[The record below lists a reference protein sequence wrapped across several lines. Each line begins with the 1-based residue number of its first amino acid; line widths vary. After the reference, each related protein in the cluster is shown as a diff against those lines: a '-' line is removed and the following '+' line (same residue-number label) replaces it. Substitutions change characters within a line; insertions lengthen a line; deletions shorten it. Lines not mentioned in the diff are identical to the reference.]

1 MPYRDW
7 HLIELRDYQQDL
19 LVQMHRALASTRV
32 ARIMLQLP
40 TGSGK
45 TRIAGELLSGWLK
58 DGRKAVWL
66 THRKELAA
74 QTEGMLR
81 EAGVTATANMQ
92 WMPRTN
98 APTLLNG
105 VVILM
110 AQTVSRR
117 SGRANVWD
125 GYNRSDLMI
134 IDEAH
139 HATAD
144 GWARAMKQWPG
155 PVVGMTATPWRL
167 SLKEGFDHLFREL
180 HCGPQ
185 VAALQSDKWL
195 CQARVMLPPE
205 GERVQAGQ
213 VDYTGDYTESGIE
226 LANEDRDVWT
236 AGALRFW
243 QKHCENRQTVVYA
256 VSVRHAQNLVAMFSD
271 AGIPTGVLLG
281 DTPTAERAK
290 LIDHFRDG
298 TVRALIN
305 VAVATEG
312 FDLPDAACVV
322 LTRPTMSLSL
332 YLQMVGRGLRP
343 KQDDGD
349 CVILDLAGNSLRHGL
364 PDEERDWSLQ
374 PRGEQPSVESPV
386 VLCQECES
394 LSPLGSHQC
403 RNCGAPFGEPCGRC
417 GAWRAW
423 IRWSRKTVCG
433 KAHDLVC
440 DLCHYDAHIQARLP
454 VTEKLKELAMLAND
468 DELSPDR
475 DPFLK
480 NFLGE
485 ERRRVVGG
493 AEERKDELRSLIGHR
508 ESELSDDNVLYKLF
522 ENHLA
527 ALPPVGRPQTKP
539 QESRLF
545 SEWEGGFKQELVGWR
560 KELATL
566 ESQSIDGQLI
576 FNNARDQL
584 MRLFEA
590 EARDAGLLPRKQI
603 REMPLQG
610 PDEEYSSRASLASD
624 AWMTFGQ
631 LKEWSQNKLANG
643 NSTKPS
649 RLQSPEGK
657 EIDVSSW
664 ADLLLET
671 SEWLI
676 RKGLLTKDDCPVTTG
691 RMAKRYLIHVTPVH
705 PSKQKFAQSKPLS
718 NGLFLERSYNVH
730 SLVQQCELLLER
742 FDQDPAQFHV
752 RLRQ

>member
-1 MPYRDW
+1 M
-7 HLIELRDYQQDL
+7 IELRDYQQDL

-32 ARIMLQLP
+32 GRIMLQLP

-66 THRKELAA
+66 THRKELAT

-92 WMPRTN
+92 WTPRTN

-117 SGRANVWD
+117 NGRANVWD

-144 GWARAMKQWPG
+144 GWARAIKQWPG
-155 PVVGMTATPWRL
+155 PVLGMTATPWRL
-167 SLKEGFDHLFREL
+167 SQREGFDHLFKEL

-213 VDYTGDYTESGIE
+213 VDYTGDYSESGIE

-271 AGIPTGVLLG
+271 AGVPTGVLLG
-281 DTPTAERAK
+281 DTPTAERSR
-290 LIDHFRDG
+290 LLHEFQDG
-298 TVRALIN
+298 TIKALVN

-312 FDLPDAACVV
+312 FDLPDAACVM

-374 PRGEQPSVESPV
+374 PRCEQPSVESPV
-386 VLCQECES
+386 VLCQECAS

-454 VTEKLKELAMLAND
+454 VTEELKELAMLAND
-468 DELSPDR
+468 DELSPHR

-480 NFLGE
+480 NFLEE
-485 ERRRVVGG
+485 ERRRIGG
-493 AEERKDELRSLIGHR
+493 SAEDRKEELRFLIGVR
-508 ESELSDDNVLYKLF
+508 ESELADDNVLYKLF
-522 ENHLA
+522 ENHLT
-527 ALPPVGRPQTKP
+527 ALPTVERPQTRP

-590 EARDAGLLPRKQI
+590 EARDAGLLPRKRI

-610 PDEEYSSRASLASD
+610 PDEEYSSRASLDSD

-705 PSKQKFAQSKPLS
+705 PSERKFVSSAQLS
-718 NGLFLERSYNVH
+718 NGLYLERSYNVN

>member
-1 MPYRDW
+1 M
-7 HLIELRDYQQDL
+7 IELRDYQQDL

-66 THRKELAA
+66 THRKELAT

-92 WMPRTN
+92 WTPRTN

-117 SGRANVWD
+117 NGRANVWD

-144 GWARAMKQWPG
+144 GWARAIKQWSG

-167 SLKEGFDHLFREL
+167 SQREGFDHLFKEL

-213 VDYTGDYTESGIE
+213 VDYTGDYSESGIE

-243 QKHCENRQTVVYA
+243 QKHCKNRQTVVYA

-271 AGIPTGVLLG
+271 AGVPTGVLLG
-281 DTPTAERAK
+281 DTPTAERSR
-290 LIDHFRDG
+290 LLHEFQDG
-298 TVRALIN
+298 TIKALVN

-312 FDLPDAACVV
+312 FDLPDAACVM

-374 PRGEQPSVESPV
+374 PRCEQPSVESPV
-386 VLCQECES
+386 VLCQECAS

-454 VTEKLKELAMLAND
+454 VTEELKELAMLAND
-468 DELSPDR
+468 DELSPHR

-480 NFLGE
+480 NFLEE
-485 ERRRVVGG
+485 ERHRIDGS
-493 AEERKDELRSLIGHR
+493 AEDRKEELRFLIGVR
-508 ESELSDDNVLYKLF
+508 ESELADDNVLYKLF
-522 ENHLA
+522 ENHLT
-527 ALPPVGRPQTKP
+527 ALPTVERPQTRP

-610 PDEEYSSRASLASD
+610 PDEEYSSRASLDSD

-705 PSKQKFAQSKPLS
+705 PSEHKFASSAQLS
-718 NGLFLERSYNVH
+718 NGLYLERSYNVN

>member
-1 MPYRDW
+1 M
-7 HLIELRDYQQDL
+7 IELRDYQQDL
-19 LVQMHRALASTRV
+19 LVQMHRALAGTPA

-58 DGRKAVWL
+58 GGHKALWL

-92 WMPRTN
+92 WTPRTN

-117 SGRANVWD
+117 NGRANVWD

-167 SLKEGFDHLFREL
+167 SLKEGFDRLFREL

-243 QKHCENRQTVVYA
+243 QKHCEHRQTVVYA

-271 AGIPTGVLLG
+271 AGVPTGVLLG

-290 LIDHFRDG
+290 LIDQFQDR

-312 FDLPDAACVV
+312 FDLPDAACVM

-374 PRGEQPSVESPV
+374 PRSKQPSGKSPV
-386 VLCQECES
+386 VWCPKCES
-394 LSPLGSHQC
+394 RSPAGSHQC
-403 RNCGAPFGEPCGRC
+403 RNCGAPFGGPCDRC
-417 GAWRAW
+417 GAWRAGR
-423 IRWSRKTVCG
+423 RWSRKTVCG
-433 KAHDLVC
+433 KVHDLVC
-440 DLCHYDAHIQARLP
+440 DLCHYDAHIQAQLP
-454 VTEKLKELAMLAND
+454 VTEELKELAMLAND

-522 ENHLA
+522 ENHLT
-527 ALPPVGRPQTKP
+527 ALPTAERPQTKP

-560 KELATL
+560 KELATP

-576 FNNARDQL
+576 FNNARD
-584 MRLFEA
+584 RLLRLLEA
-590 EARDAGLLPRKQI
+590 EAREAGLLPQSNL
-603 REMPLQG
+603 RETPLRTML
-610 PDEEYSSRASLASD
+610 EEPS
-624 AWMTFGQ
+624 
-631 LKEWSQNKLANG
+631 
-643 NSTKPS
+643 PS
-649 RLQSPEGK
+649 RL
-657 EIDVSSW
+657 
-664 ADLLLET
+664 A
-671 SEWLI
+671 
-676 RKGLLTKDDCPVTTG
+676 KGLLTPAREFTRPILESLVELG
-691 RMAKRYLIHVTPVH
+691 GSAKGSLVLDSVFQKMKGKLSERDLEPP
-705 PSKQKFAQSKPLS
+705 PSK
-718 NGLFLERSYNVH
+718 RSTPRWLKRANW
-730 SLVQQCELLLER
+730 CR
-742 FDQDPAQFHV
+742 FDL
-752 RLRQ
+752 LRKHRFLKPDSPRGVWEITDLGRNYLKVAGFP

>member
-1 MPYRDW
+1 M
-7 HLIELRDYQQDL
+7 IELRDYQQDL
-19 LVQMHRALASTRV
+19 LVQAHRALAGTPIARV
-32 ARIMLQLP
+32 MLQLP

-58 DGRKAVWL
+58 GGRKAVWL

-74 QTEGMLR
+74 QTEYMLR

-92 WMPRTN
+92 WTPRTN

-117 SGRANVWD
+117 NGRANVWN
-125 GYNRSDLMI
+125 GYNLSDLMI

-139 HATAD
+139 HTTAD
-144 GWARAMKQWPG
+144 GWARAIKQWPG
-155 PVVGMTATPWRL
+155 PAMGMTATPWRL
-167 SLKEGFDHLFREL
+167 SEREGFDHLFKEL

-185 VAALQSDKWL
+185 LAALQSDKWL

-205 GERVQAGQ
+205 EQRVQGGQ
-213 VDYTGDYTESGIE
+213 IDYTGDYTEYGIE

-243 QKHCENRQTVVYA
+243 QKHCEHRQTVVYA

-290 LIDHFRDG
+290 LIDQFQDG

-364 PDEERDWSLQ
+364 PDEERNWSLQ
-374 PRGEQPSVESPV
+374 PQGEQPSGESPV
-386 VLCQECES
+386 VWCQGCES
-394 LSPLGSHQC
+394 LSPAGSHQC
-403 RNCGAPFGEPCGRC
+403 GNCGAPFGEPCVRC

-423 IRWSRKTVCG
+423 KRWSRKTVCG
-433 KAHDLVC
+433 EVHDLVC

-454 VTEKLKELAMLAND
+454 VTEELKELAMLADD

-475 DPFLK
+475 DTFLK
-480 NFLGE
+480 NFLE
-485 ERRRVVGG
+485 EEWRRVVGG
-493 AEERKDELRSLIGHR
+493 DEERKDELRFFVGVR
-508 ESELSDDNVLYKLF
+508 ESELADDNELDRLF

-527 ALPPVGRPQTKP
+527 TLPSAERPQTRP
-539 QESRLF
+539 QERRLF
-545 SEWEGGFKQELVGWR
+545 NEWEGGFKQELAGWR
-560 KELATL
+560 IELAAL

-576 FNNARDQL
+576 FNNARNRL

-590 EARDAGLLPRKQI
+590 EAREAGLLPRKQI

-610 PDEEYSSRASLASD
+610 PDEEPFGSD
-624 AWMTFGQ
+624 LIDSGRWMTFVQ
-631 LKEWSQNKLANG
+631 LAKL
-643 NSTKPS
+643 
-649 RLQSPEGK
+649 GK
-657 EIDVSSW
+657 EEFRKEKPQHLQGPQGKEVSISNW
-664 ADLLLET
+664 SNLLQQT
-671 SEWLI
+671 AEWLI
-676 RKGLLTKDDCPVTTG
+676 REGLLAKADCPVTVG
-691 RMAKRYLIHVTPVH
+691 RMTKRYLIHTTPEH
-705 PSKQKFAQSKPLS
+705 PDGRKSKQFRPLS
-718 NGLFLERSYNVH
+718 NGLYIECQWGPRDIAWRCGE
-730 SLVQQCELLLER
+730 LVDK
-742 FDQDPAQFHV
+742 FGQDPAQFHV

>member
-1 MPYRDW
+1 M
-7 HLIELRDYQQDL
+7 IELRDYQQDL

-66 THRKELAA
+66 THRKELAT

-92 WMPRTN
+92 WTPRTN

-117 SGRANVWD
+117 NGRANVWD

-144 GWARAMKQWPG
+144 GWARAIKQWPG

-167 SLKEGFDHLFREL
+167 SQREGFDHLFKEL

-213 VDYTGDYTESGIE
+213 VDYTGDYSESGIE

-271 AGIPTGVLLG
+271 AGVPTGVLLG
-281 DTPTAERAK
+281 DTPTAERSR
-290 LIDHFRDG
+290 LLHEFQDG
-298 TVRALIN
+298 TIKALVN

-312 FDLPDAACVV
+312 FDLPDAACVM

-374 PRGEQPSVESPV
+374 PRCEQPSVESPV
-386 VLCQECES
+386 VLCQECAS

-454 VTEKLKELAMLAND
+454 VTEELKELAMLAND
-468 DELSPDR
+468 DELSPHR

-480 NFLGE
+480 NFLEE
-485 ERRRVVGG
+485 ERRRIGG
-493 AEERKDELRSLIGHR
+493 SAEDRKEELRFLIGVR
-508 ESELSDDNVLYKLF
+508 ESELADDNVLYKLF
-522 ENHLA
+522 ENHLT
-527 ALPPVGRPQTKP
+527 ALPTVERPQTRP

-590 EARDAGLLPRKQI
+590 EARDAGLLPGKQI

-610 PDEEYSSRASLASD
+610 PDEEYSSRASLDSD

-705 PSKQKFAQSKPLS
+705 PSGHKFVSSAQLS
-718 NGLFLERSYNVH
+718 NGLYLERSYNVN

>member
-1 MPYRDW
+1 M
-7 HLIELRDYQQDL
+7 IELRDYQQDL
-19 LVQMHRALASTRV
+19 LVEMHRALASTRV

-66 THRKELAA
+66 THRKELAT

-92 WMPRTN
+92 WTPRTN

-117 SGRANVWD
+117 NGRANVWD

-144 GWARAMKQWPG
+144 GWARAIKQWPG

-167 SLKEGFDHLFREL
+167 SQREGFDHLFKEL

-213 VDYTGDYTESGIE
+213 VDYTGDYSESGIE

-271 AGIPTGVLLG
+271 AGVPTGVLLG
-281 DTPTAERAK
+281 DTPTAERSR
-290 LIDHFRDG
+290 LLHEFQDG
-298 TVRALIN
+298 TIKALVN

-312 FDLPDAACVV
+312 FDLPDAACVM

-374 PRGEQPSVESPV
+374 PRCEQPSVESPV
-386 VLCQECES
+386 VLCQECAS

-417 GAWRAW
+417 GAWRAR

-454 VTEKLKELAMLAND
+454 VTEELKELAMLAND
-468 DELSPDR
+468 DELSPHR

-480 NFLGE
+480 NFLEE
-485 ERRRVVGG
+485 ERRRIGG
-493 AEERKDELRSLIGHR
+493 SAEDRKEELRFLIGVR
-508 ESELSDDNVLYKLF
+508 ESELADDNVLYKLF
-522 ENHLA
+522 ENHLT
-527 ALPPVGRPQTKP
+527 ALPTVERPQTRP

-610 PDEEYSSRASLASD
+610 PDEEYSSRASLDSD

-705 PSKQKFAQSKPLS
+705 PSERKFD
-718 NGLFLERSYNVH
+718 
-730 SLVQQCELLLER
+730 SLVTR
-742 FDQDPAQFHV
+742 PV
-752 RLRQ
+752 